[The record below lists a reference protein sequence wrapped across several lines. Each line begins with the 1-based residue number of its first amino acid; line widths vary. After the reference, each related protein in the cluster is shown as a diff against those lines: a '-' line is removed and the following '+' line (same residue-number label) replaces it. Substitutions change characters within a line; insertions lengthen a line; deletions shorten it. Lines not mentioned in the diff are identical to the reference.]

1 VGDEWATL
9 WPASNFTTP
18 GPPTL
23 LCRDRSRF
31 HCDGLVLYWAFASH
45 DGRAIAADVAD
56 QFLAK
61 RLLDQGFMNA
71 LRQTGF

>member
-1 VGDEWATL
+1 
-9 WPASNFTTP
+9 
-18 GPPTL
+18 
-23 LCRDRSRF
+23 
-31 HCDGLVLYWAFASH
+31 
-45 DGRAIAADVAD
+45 VAD